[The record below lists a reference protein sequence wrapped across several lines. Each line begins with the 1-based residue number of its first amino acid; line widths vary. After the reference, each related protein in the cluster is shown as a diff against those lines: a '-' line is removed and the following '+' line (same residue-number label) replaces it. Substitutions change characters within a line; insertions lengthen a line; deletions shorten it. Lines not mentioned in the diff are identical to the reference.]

1 MQNFAG
7 VSNSIDY
14 SLPWSDGCFGR
25 LRPLKPAR
33 GEPQNNREAA
43 YKAYSSCL
51 ECIGK
56 DFGEGGKLSFVRG
69 RYTFCY
75 NLTKKQFFCPKEDE
89 FESVDKWA
97 QCECDVQ
104 LANDLAQ
111 EKEEYKQVRKS
122 CKKFKGK

>member
-33 GEPQNNREAA
+33 GEPRNNREAA

-56 DFGEGGKLSFVRG
+56 DFGEGEKLSFVRG

-75 NLTKKQFFCPKEDE
+75 NLTKKQFFCPKEDK

-111 EKEEYKQVRKS
+111 EEQEYKQVR
-122 CKKFKGK
+122 

>member
-7 VSNSIDY
+7 VSKSIDY

-33 GEPQNNREAA
+33 GEPRNNREAA

-56 DFGEGGKLSFVRG
+56 DFEEGEKLSFVRG

-75 NLTKKQFFCPKEDE
+75 NLTKKHFFCPNEDK
-89 FESVDKWA
+89 FETVDKWA

-104 LANDLAQ
+104 LANDLAK
-111 EKEEYKQVRKS
+111 EEEEYKQV
-122 CKKFKGK
+122 G